1 MSDTTLRTPEEV
13 AKVLK
18 ISRFTVYELIKRGEL
33 PSYRIGRSMRIE
45 AADLE
50 KYIQQAK
57 QGDFSAQPL
66 PPAPIEKTTA
76 PLSGLILCGQD
87 VILDV
92 LASHLET
99 QLHSNRVLRRYIG
112 SIGGLIALYNEAV
125 NIATAHL
132 WDGDSDE
139 YNIPYVRR
147 YLPGRKALV
156 INLVYRMEGFYVAPG
171 NPKGITDWAD
181 LTRPDVRFV
190 NREPGAGARVLLDEK
205 LRQLDIDSNQI
216 SGYNRKEMSHLA
228 VASCV
233 ARGDA
238 DVGIGTEKAAMQVQ
252 QVEFIPL
259 QKERYDFIM
268 LRQDIDKPEFR
279 TLMSILRSNDFR
291 REVDGMGGYDTSR
304 MGEIVAEV

>member
-13 AKVLK
+13 AKELK

-33 PSYRIGRSMRIE
+33 PAYRIGRSMRIE

-50 KYIQQAK
+50 KYKQQSK
-57 QGDFSAQPL
+57 QGDFSTQSMPVTG
-66 PPAPIEKTTA
+66 IGKTSA

-99 QLHSNRVLRRYIG
+99 RLNASQVLRRYIG
-112 SIGGLIALYNEAV
+112 SIGGLIALYNETV
-125 NIATAHL
+125 NVATAHL

-139 YNIPYVRR
+139 YNVPYVRR
-147 YLPGRKALV
+147 YLPGRKTLV

-171 NPKGITDWAD
+171 NPKGITTWTD
-181 LTRPDVRFV
+181 LIRPDIRFV

-216 SGYNRKEMSHLA
+216 PGYDRKEMSHLA

-268 LRQDIDKPEFR
+268 LRQDANKPEFQI
-279 TLMSILRSNDFR
+279 LMSILRSNEFQ
-291 REVDGMGGYDTSR
+291 REVNGMGGYDTSR
-304 MGEIVAEV
+304 MGEIIAEV